1 MHEWLR
7 SRHDSMATPQPLIDR
22 WIQVA
27 TGSAVHTAVRI
38 IVGQDNE
45 VHDVVTTDGHR
56 IVVRISHRP
65 DPRFTGERWALDAA
79 RALGVPTP
87 RVLLIDQVDH
97 IGSARTPVTVCVE
110 DKLPGVSLRTL
121 LDAGHRPVGAIAELG
136 ELLARIHQ
144 VRVDGFGYLRAE
156 GRGWDIPF
164 SAVMLDLLDR
174 RTDLHRAATHW
185 AEPVESVEQGLAVLD
200 AHRSHFAFDD
210 PRLVHGDLGAD
221 HILISDD
228 RVTGI
233 IDFQECS
240 GNHPVLDLAHW
251 DPPPPRSHRRAAH
264 RLPTRRPCRHRDRTV
279 VRTGT
284 APRVTVDAAGA
295 RRAASRPRH
304 RGLPDRPAPAAC
316 AVPAGDEPDYPRRL
330 RTARHDPKIF
340 ISGRAQ
346 AVAAGPA
353 LGAGDRHLE
362 SSALE
367 DARHHDG
374 VVRRRLP
381 KTVTNM

>member
-22 WIQVA
+22 WVRVA

-56 IVVRISHRP
+56 IIVRISHRP

-87 RVLLIDQVDH
+87 GVLLIDQVDH
-97 IGSARTPVTVCVE
+97 VGPEGTPVTVCVE

-121 LDAGHRPVGAIAELG
+121 LDAGHRPTGAIAELG
-136 ELLARIHQ
+136 ELVARIHQ

-210 PRLVHGDLGAD
+210 PRLVHGDLGVD

-251 DPPPPRSHRRAAH
+251 ELTHHHLVPTAELLTGYQRAGPVGITTGPLFALALLRESLWMLLVRAEQRLGH
-264 RLPTRRPCRHRDRTV
+264 DIEVYRTALHQQLAQFRAGTSGLPTEVED
-279 VRTGT
+279 GT
-284 APRVTVDAAGA
+284 TR
-295 RRAASRPRH
+295 S
-304 RGLPDRPAPAAC
+304 
-316 AVPAGDEPDYPRRL
+316 E
-330 RTARHDPKIF
+330 
-340 ISGRAQ
+340 
-346 AVAAGPA
+346 
-353 LGAGDRHLE
+353 
-362 SSALE
+362 
-367 DARHHDG
+367 
-374 VVRRRLP
+374 
-381 KTVTNM
+381 

>member
-1 MHEWLR
+1 
-7 SRHDSMATPQPLIDR
+7 MATPQPLIDR
-22 WIQVA
+22 CIQVA

-221 HILISDD
+221 HTLISDD
-228 RVTGI
+228 PGHG
-233 IDFQECS
+233 D
-240 GNHPVLDLAHW
+240 
-251 DPPPPRSHRRAAH
+251 H
-264 RLPTRRPCRHRDRTV
+264 RLPGVRGATPCSTSL
-279 VRTGT
+279 TG
-284 APRVTVDAAGA
+284 
-295 RRAASRPRH
+295 S
-304 RGLPDRPAPAAC
+304 
-316 AVPAGDEPDYPRRL
+316 
-330 RTARHDPKIF
+330 
-340 ISGRAQ
+340 
-346 AVAAGPA
+346 
-353 LGAGDRHLE
+353 
-362 SSALE
+362 
-367 DARHHDG
+367 
-374 VVRRRLP
+374 
-381 KTVTNM
+381 